1 MNTEDP
7 MQDTGGRNA
16 EQSANYKTT
25 CYKNSRKSSV
35 HQLRQKRENKRSV
48 LLTPVVNLAVRL
60 TTE

>member
-16 EQSANYKTT
+16 EQSANYKS
-25 CYKNSRKSSV
+25 YKNSRKSSV